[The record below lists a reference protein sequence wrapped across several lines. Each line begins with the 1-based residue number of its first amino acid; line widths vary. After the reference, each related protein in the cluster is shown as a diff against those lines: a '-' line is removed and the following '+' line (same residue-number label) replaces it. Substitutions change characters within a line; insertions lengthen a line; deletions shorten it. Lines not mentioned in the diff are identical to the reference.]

1 MVGRMRGIDL
11 RREGSGNLGATNTFR
26 VLGWRAATP
35 VFIVDILK
43 GWFPA
48 FCFPL
53 WDQSANANLALAY
66 GAAAIIGHVFSI
78 YVRFKGGKGVA
89 TSAGVLLA
97 LAPFAVLIGFIVW
110 SALVFL
116 TGYVSLG
123 SVAAAAIVPLAV
135 LYRQGISPVFYLT
148 LALAIFVIV
157 KHRANMQRL
166 MRGQEH
172 SFRKKK
178 PV

>member
-1 MVGRMRGIDL
+1 MRGVDL

-48 FCFPL
+48 YCFPL
-53 WDQSANANLALAY
+53 WDHSPNANLALAY
-66 GAAAIIGHVFSI
+66 GAAAILGHVFSI

-97 LAPFAVLIGFIVW
+97 LAPFAVLVGFVVW
-110 SALVFL
+110 SALVFA
-116 TGYVSLG
+116 TGYVSVG
-123 SVAAAAIVPLAV
+123 SVVAAAVVPV
-135 LYRQGISPVFYLT
+135 VVFYRQGLSPVFYLT
-148 LALAIFVIV
+148 IALSAFVII
-157 KHRANMQRL
+157 KHRANMRRL
-166 MRGQEH
+166 MRGEEH
-172 SFRKKK
+172 SFRKK
-178 PV
+178 PAV

>member
-1 MVGRMRGIDL
+1 MRGIDL

-53 WDQSANANLALAY
+53 WDRSDNPNLALAY
-66 GAAAIIGHVFSI
+66 GAAAIVGHVFSI

-97 LAPFAVLIGFIVW
+97 LAPFAVLVGFVVW
-110 SALVFL
+110 SALVFA

-123 SVAAAAIVPLAV
+123 SIVAAAVVPFV
-135 LYRQGISPVFYLT
+135 VYYRQGLSPVFYLT
-148 LALAIFVIV
+148 VVLGAFIIV
-157 KHRANMQRL
+157 KHRMNVSRL
-166 MRGQEH
+166 LRGEEH
-172 SFRKKK
+172 SFRTRK
-178 PV
+178 PAV